1 MKKRGKNMAIT
12 FENEKILF
20 DDKYRTAK
28 EIDCFLPVHLTI
40 GGKENDLYKKD
51 GSHNEQY
58 YKWQFLYCFV
68 SAGLCSKDFI
78 GVEVSFPKGNKNS
91 ASIKLDAAIFDNK
104 DWFEHYSALHTKKD
118 DSKWDELNWLKEHLI
133 CGIEFKKEGSKDIKG
148 VFNSQLK
155 AYMNESSKETVF
167 GILYDEGRLYL
178 FKGIGK
184 QYLRLSDEFN
194 IENKGKIDATY
205 DVPDPY
211 VNLLSFDG
219 MLKYNSI
226 ASQLTDYS
234 GRHLIDLGIISKTD
248 SRKLNDALYQIL
260 HTMDKCG
267 LVNQKGYNILIQL
280 LALKIYD
287 EKHNDG
293 DLKFYIN
300 PDEMN
305 YTALTDDGI
314 QDFLNRLEKLRED
327 AKTAYIKI
335 LSENYFNNANAN
347 QVKVAIQIVKQ
358 FQNYSFTH
366 SERNNLYQLVFY
378 KFASQF
384 SKADNAQFIT
394 PLQIIDFIVDIVNPK
409 HNESII
415 DPTVGIADFLS
426 VSYVKS
432 DGKLDDT
439 NVYGMDIDE
448 DMVKLAT
455 LNMLLNGDGN
465 ATIEAKSDGLGSILS
480 KFGDDGKILE
490 LVPKTESRP
499 HNYNG
504 NWDKRVDGKKLKK
517 FDIVLTNPP
526 FGEARSWIPADSE
539 KGIAECYE
547 LWNRYK
553 QTKIDMGVIFLE
565 NAVRVLKENGRMAIV
580 LSNSIASIDAHSEA
594 RKWLCENMRI
604 VAIVDLPP
612 NIFAEAGV
620 SPTIIFAYKPPKKE
634 LEKLLKSNY
643 QVFSRE
649 IKKVGYEVKTKNKV
663 KYFETQ
669 YKINSVTFEKEINTD
684 GTAMLDEEFT
694 ETVKKFKVWC
704 NTQEDSLKKL
714 FL

>member
-1 MKKRGKNMAIT
+1 MNNK
-12 FENEKILF
+12 FEVEKECF
-20 DDKYRTAK
+20 FKEYNVAS

-40 GGKENDLYKKD
+40 GVKETNLYKKD
-51 GSHNEQY
+51 GTHNEQY
-58 YKWQFLYCFV
+58 YKWELLYSIV
-68 SAGLCSKDFI
+68 RAGLCSKDFI
-78 GVEVSFPKGNKNS
+78 GTEIQFPKGNKS
-91 ASIKLDAAIFDNK
+91 SKPIKLDGAIFDDK
-104 DWFEHYSALHTKKD
+104 TWFEHYQALHSKKD
-118 DSKWDELNWLKEHLI
+118 DSKWDELNWLKEHLL
-133 CGIEFKKEGSKDIKG
+133 CAIETKKEGSKDIKG

-155 AYMNESSKETVF
+155 AYMNESAKPIVF
-167 GILYDEGRLYL
+167 GILYDEGRMYL
-178 FKGIGK
+178 FKQEGK
-184 QYLRLSDEFN
+184 KYYRLSDEFN
-194 IENKGKIDATY
+194 VDTKGKIEPTFDI
-205 DVPDPY
+205 PDPY
-211 VNLLSFDG
+211 VNLLSFKD
-219 MLKYNSI
+219 MIAYNS
-226 ASQLTDYS
+226 ASKTITDYS
-234 GRHLIDLGIISKTD
+234 GRSLIDLGIISKTD

-287 EKHNDG
+287 EKHNNG
-293 DLKFYIN
+293 DLKYYIN
-300 PDEMN
+300 PNESD
-305 YTALTDDGI
+305 YKKITDDCI
-314 QDFLNRLEKLRED
+314 QEFLDRIDALRKD
-327 AKTAYIKI
+327 AKTSYTKI
-335 LSENYFNNANAN
+335 LNENYFDSKNMN
-347 QVKVAIQIVKQ
+347 QIKVVIQIVKQ
-358 FQNYSFTH
+358 FQNYSFTD

-378 KFASQF
+378 EFASQF

-394 PLQIIDFIVDIVNPK
+394 PLQIIDFIVDMVSPK

-439 NVYGMDIDE
+439 NVYGMDIDD

-465 ATIEAKSDGLGSILS
+465 ATIESQSDGLGSIKS
-480 KFGDDGKILE
+480 KYSDTGKIISLIPQSE
-490 LVPKTESRP
+490 KKK

-504 NWDKRVDGKKLKK
+504 NWDDRIDGNNLKK

-526 FGEARSWIPADSE
+526 FGEARSWIPSGE
-539 KGIAECYE
+539 ERSIAECYE
-547 LWNRYK
+547 LWNRYN
-553 QTKIDMGVIFLE
+553 QSKIDLGVIFLE
-565 NAVRVLKENGRMAIV
+565 NAVRILKENGRMAIV
-580 LSNSIASIDAHSEA
+580 LSNSIASIDAHKEA

-620 SPTIIFAYKPPKKE
+620 SPTIIFAYKPNKKE
-634 LEKLLKSNY
+634 LKKLIKDNY

-663 KYFETQ
+663 KCFETQ
-669 YKINSVTFEKEINTD
+669 YKLDHETFEKEINSD
-684 GTAMLDEEFT
+684 GTAKLDEEFS
-694 ETVKKFKVWC
+694 ETVSDFKKWC
-704 NTQEDSLKKL
+704 NVQEDTLRKL

>member
-1 MKKRGKNMAIT
+1 M
-12 FENEKILF
+12 
-20 DDKYRTAK
+20 
-28 EIDCFLPVHLTI
+28 
-40 GGKENDLYKKD
+40 
-51 GSHNEQY
+51 
-58 YKWQFLYCFV
+58 
-68 SAGLCSKDFI
+68 
-78 GVEVSFPKGNKNS
+78 
-91 ASIKLDAAIFDNK
+91 
-104 DWFEHYSALHTKKD
+104 
-118 DSKWDELNWLKEHLI
+118 
-133 CGIEFKKEGSKDIKG
+133 
-148 VFNSQLK
+148 
-155 AYMNESSKETVF
+155 
-167 GILYDEGRLYL
+167 
-178 FKGIGK
+178 
-184 QYLRLSDEFN
+184 
-194 IENKGKIDATY
+194 
-205 DVPDPY
+205 
-211 VNLLSFDG
+211 
-219 MLKYNSI
+219 
-226 ASQLTDYS
+226 
-234 GRHLIDLGIISKTD
+234 GIISKTD

-490 LVPKTESRP
+490 LVPKTESRL

-565 NAVRVLKENGRMAIV
+565 NAFRVLKENGRMAIV

-669 YKINSVTFEKEINTD
+669 YKINPVTFEKEINTD

>member
-1 MKKRGKNMAIT
+1 MAIT

-104 DWFEHYSALHTKKD
+104 DWFEHYSALHIKKD

-287 EKHNDG
+287 EKHNDS

-305 YTALTDDGI
+305 YTVLTDDGI

-480 KFGDDGKILE
+480 KFGDDGKLLE
-490 LVPKTESRP
+490 LVPKTESRS

-669 YKINSVTFEKEINTD
+669 YKINPVTFEKEINTD

>member
-1 MKKRGKNMAIT
+1 MAIT

-211 VNLLSFDG
+211 LNLLSFDG

-634 LEKLLKSNY
+634 LEKLLKNNY

-669 YKINSVTFEKEINTD
+669 YKINPVTFEKEINTD

>member
-1 MKKRGKNMAIT
+1 MAIT

-234 GRHLIDLGIISKTD
+234 GRQLIDLGIISKTD

-490 LVPKTESRP
+490 LVPKTENRP

-669 YKINSVTFEKEINTD
+669 YKINPVTFEKEINTD

>member
-1 MKKRGKNMAIT
+1 MAIT

-68 SAGLCSKDFI
+68 SAGLCSKNFI

>member
-1 MKKRGKNMAIT
+1 MAIT

-20 DDKYRTAK
+20 DDKYGTAK

-68 SAGLCSKDFI
+68 SAGICSKDFI

-178 FKGIGK
+178 FKGVGK

-490 LVPKTESRP
+490 LVPKTESRS

-669 YKINSVTFEKEINTD
+669 YKINPVTFEKEINTD

>member
-1 MKKRGKNMAIT
+1 MGFT
-12 FENEKILF
+12 S
-20 DDKYRTAK
+20 K

-178 FKGIGK
+178 FKGVGK

-305 YTALTDDGI
+305 YTALTDDSI

-490 LVPKTESRP
+490 LVPKTESRS

-669 YKINSVTFEKEINTD
+669 YKINPVTFEKEINTD